1 MEALRRHCGGIVEAL
16 RRVEQEELFLEGEI
30 FLAEIAHEHSYAGY
44 EHLRWS
50 GVDLTN
56 FHKEF

>member
-1 MEALRRHCGGIVEAL
+1 MEALWRHCGTIE
-16 RRVEQEELFLEGEI
+16 EEELFLEGEI
-30 FLAEIAHEHSYAGY
+30 FLAEIAHEHSDPGY